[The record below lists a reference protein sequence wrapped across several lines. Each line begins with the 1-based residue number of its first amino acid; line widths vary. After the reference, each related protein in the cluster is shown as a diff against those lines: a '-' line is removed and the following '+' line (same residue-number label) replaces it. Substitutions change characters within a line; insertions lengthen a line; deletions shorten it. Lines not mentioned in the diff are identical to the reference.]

1 MVVFVAILIMRYVPG
16 WVLNG
21 VIAEDVD
28 DEDDVER
35 AEDVD
40 KEVVDKEVV
49 DKKVVDKE
57 VAEVAEEGETGL
69 KDCCCWGVSTFWSL
83 CAAESPPPTPPP
95 TAAPNTTST
104 STSASQNVRVESPH
118 MRGVDV
124 LGSSMMYAASLVSC
138 GWYLNSSR

>member
-1 MVVFVAILIMRYVPG
+1 MRYVPG

-35 AEDVD
+35 AED
-40 KEVVDKEVV
+40 VDKEVV

-104 STSASQNVRVESPH
+104 STKAIQNVRIKSPQ
-118 MRGVDV
+118 MRGDAE
-124 LGSSMMYAASLVSC
+124 G
-138 GWYLNSSR
+138 N

>member
-1 MVVFVAILIMRYVPG
+1 VFVAILIIRYVPG

-40 KEVVDKEVV
+40 KEVV
-49 DKKVVDKE
+49 
-57 VAEVAEEGETGL
+57 EVAEEGETGL
-69 KDCCCWGVSTFWSL
+69 KDCCCWGVGTFWSL

-104 STSASQNVRVESPH
+104 STSAGQNVRVESPH

-138 GWYLNSSR
+138 WWYPNSSR

>member
-1 MVVFVAILIMRYVPG
+1 LRSMVVFVAILIMRYVPG

-49 DKKVVDKE
+49 DKEVV
-57 VAEVAEEGETGL
+57 EVAEEGETGL
-69 KDCCCWGVSTFWSL
+69 KDDCCWGVSTFWSL

-95 TAAPNTTST
+95 TAAPNTTSI
-104 STSASQNVRVESPH
+104 SISASQNVRVESPH

-138 GWYLNSSR
+138 WWYLNSSR

>member
-1 MVVFVAILIMRYVPG
+1 VFVAILIMRYVPG

-40 KEVVDKEVV
+40 KEVV
-49 DKKVVDKE
+49 
-57 VAEVAEEGETGL
+57 EVAEEGETGL
-69 KDCCCWGVSTFWSL
+69 KDCCCWGVGTFWSL

-104 STSASQNVRVESPH
+104 STSAGQNVRVESPH

-138 GWYLNSSR
+138 WWYPNSSR

>member
-1 MVVFVAILIMRYVPG
+1 MFVAILIIRYVPG

-40 KEVVDKEVV
+40 KEVV
-49 DKKVVDKE
+49 
-57 VAEVAEEGETGL
+57 EVAEEGETGL
-69 KDCCCWGVSTFWSL
+69 KDDCCWGVSTFWSL

-95 TAAPNTTST
+95 TAAPNTTSI
-104 STSASQNVRVESPH
+104 SISASQNVRVESPH

-138 GWYLNSSR
+138 WWYLNSSR

>member
-1 MVVFVAILIMRYVPG
+1 MVVFVAILIIRYVPG

-40 KEVVDKEVV
+40 KEVV
-49 DKKVVDKE
+49 
-57 VAEVAEEGETGL
+57 EVAEEGETGL
-69 KDCCCWGVSTFWSL
+69 KDCCCWGVGTFWSL

-104 STSASQNVRVESPH
+104 STSAGQNVRVESPH

-138 GWYLNSSR
+138 WWYPNSSR

>member
-1 MVVFVAILIMRYVPG
+1 MFVAILIMRYVPG

-40 KEVVDKEVV
+40 KEVV
-49 DKKVVDKE
+49 
-57 VAEVAEEGETGL
+57 EVAEEGETGL
-69 KDCCCWGVSTFWSL
+69 KDCCCWGVGTFWSL

-95 TAAPNTTST
+95 TAAPNTTSI
-104 STSASQNVRVESPH
+104 SISASQNVRVESPH

-138 GWYLNSSR
+138 WWYPNSSR